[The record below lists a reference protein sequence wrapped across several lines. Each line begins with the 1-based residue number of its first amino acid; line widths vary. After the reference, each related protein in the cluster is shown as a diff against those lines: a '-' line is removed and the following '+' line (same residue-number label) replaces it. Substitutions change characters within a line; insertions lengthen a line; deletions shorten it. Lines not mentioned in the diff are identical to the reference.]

1 VANYNWDKPFWDE
14 NGCFDLVTFKLSILV
29 LNNFHLLGKD
39 LVERVSLV
47 SDVAASNVEDEAKV
61 NMVFVVN
68 TDFVTFICLCD
79 ILDEGEF
86 G

>member
-1 VANYNWDKPFWDE
+1 ME
-14 NGCFDLVTFKLSILV
+14 C
-29 LNNFHLLGKD
+29 
-39 LVERVSLV
+39 VSLV

-79 ILDEGEF
+79 ILDEGKF